1 MQPTELRL
9 SPDKRTLTVVW
20 NDSQAELAAEYLRV
34 ESPSAEVKGHGPS
47 DARLVGGKQNVTIK
61 GLEPVGAYAV
71 KIVFSDG
78 HETGLYTWNY
88 LKELATE
95 HPIRWNAY
103 LADLERTG
111 LNRET
116 ATTVARPLA
125 RSSKSA

>member
-20 NDSQAELAAEYLRV
+20 TDTRADLAAEYLRV

-47 DARLVGGKQNVTIK
+47 DARLVGGKQNVTIR

-71 KIVFSDG
+71 KILFSDG
-78 HETGLYTWNY
+78 HETGLYTWSY
-88 LKELATE
+88 LQELATE
-95 HPIRWNAY
+95 HPTRWKTY
-103 LADLERTG
+103 LTDLERTG

-116 ATTVARPLA
+116 AATVARTLA
-125 RSSKSA
+125 HPSKRA